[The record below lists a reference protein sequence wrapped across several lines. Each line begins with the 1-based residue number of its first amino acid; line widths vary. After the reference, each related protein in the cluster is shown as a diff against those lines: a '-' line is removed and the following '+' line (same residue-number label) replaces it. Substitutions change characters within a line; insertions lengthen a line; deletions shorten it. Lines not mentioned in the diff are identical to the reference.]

1 LKVIKHELRQS
12 TERVW
17 ETWTVRGQGNAGG
30 GWNYPKGV
38 HGGDAMRQAHHQSQ
52 TATSLKMEFGF
63 DGAVGVMNMKVEKHK
78 KGGLNCVFRIKTFS
92 K

>member
-30 GWNYPKGV
+30 GWNYPKRGSRWWRDET
-38 HGGDAMRQAHHQSQ
+38 GTPPKPNGY
-52 TATSLKMEFGF
+52 
-63 DGAVGVMNMKVEKHK
+63 
-78 KGGLNCVFRIKTFS
+78 IS
-92 K
+92 KYVWS